1 MTALRF
7 LGISGSLRAGSF
19 NTAALRAAIELK
31 PNDVTFE
38 LASIRDIPIYDDDVR
53 ATGMPASVVALQSR
67 IAAAD
72 AVVIATPEYN
82 YSVPGVLKNAIDW
95 VSRTDPQPFVDKPVA
110 ILGASP
116 GMIGTARAQYDLRKM
131 FVYLDGH
138 VLNKPELMI
147 GSAHARFDKD
157 GRLTDEAT
165 RGFIAAMLQ
174 ALRAWTLRLRLGRLD
189 RESGAAA

>member
-1 MTALRF
+1 MAALRF

-19 NTAALRAAIELK
+19 NTAALRAAVELA
-31 PNDVTFE
+31 PQGVTIE
-38 LASIRDIPIYDDDVR
+38 LASLRDIPLYDDDVR
-53 ATGMPASVVALQSR
+53 AAGMPASVVALQHS

-82 YSVPGVLKNAIDW
+82 YSVSGVLKNAIDW
-95 VSRTDPQPFVDKPVA
+95 VSRTEPQPFIDKPVA

-116 GMIGTARAQYDLRKM
+116 GLFGTGRAQYDLRKM

-138 VLNKPELMI
+138 VLNKPEVMI
-147 GSAHARFDKD
+147 GSAHTRFDKD

-165 RGFIAAMLQ
+165 RGFLAAMLE
-174 ALRAWTLRLRLGRLD
+174 ALRA
-189 RESGAAA
+189 